1 MSLQDL
7 FNIKVNILR
16 ITSTPGAMGA
26 TEVANVLHSNLPC
39 RISWKRGNE
48 KVMFDKDTYLRDA
61 KLFCSVVDVTKDDRV
76 QYGARTYQVVDVDNA
91 HNMGEFLTLTLKL
104 VE

>member
-1 MSLQDL
+1 
-7 FNIKVNILR
+7 
-16 ITSTPGAMGA
+16 
-26 TEVANVLHSNLPC
+26 
-39 RISWKRGNE
+39 
-48 KVMFDKDTYLRDA
+48 
-61 KLFCSVVDVTKDDRV
+61 VDVTKDDRV